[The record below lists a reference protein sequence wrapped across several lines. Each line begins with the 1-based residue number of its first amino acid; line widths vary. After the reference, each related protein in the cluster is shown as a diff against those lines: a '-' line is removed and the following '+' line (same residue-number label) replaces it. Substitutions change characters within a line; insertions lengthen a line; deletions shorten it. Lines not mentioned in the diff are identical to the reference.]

1 MSGDKNNDEKIWRP
15 PPWAVLAA
23 LAALAI
29 VVGTASWVCH
39 ELAFDRELPKARLE
53 ALPGDGQAALQWK
66 TDKTD
71 NNGVKWQ
78 YEQRYAWRENEYNP
92 PSRWQSLPED
102 QVVDGLANGWGY
114 VFRVRAVRNG
124 KPGPP
129 SNEAVVTPTAVPARL
144 DEIAELTRA
153 FEKQLAR
160 IPSDPTRPPT
170 PSVTDEQWT
179 ELIARLTAIE
189 TYLKTIAKEIRSAER
204 TTIPRTLTL
213 FRFPNARL
221 SWDGVPA
228 GDGVTV
234 PEHAVVRAMAALDA
248 CARAGE
254 PVTVRPYGFASK
266 APFRYADGTRME
278 DSDALNL
285 KTAHLRARDACRAL
299 KARADA
305 HPHVRIEDPRRWSS
319 PEQMTR
325 ERDDGSLIT
334 YPDDA
339 RDREQRRRVVV
350 LKVIAPG
357 RCEFE

>member
-1 MSGDKNNDEKIWRP
+1 MSGDQNNDEKIWRP
-15 PPWAVLAA
+15 PPGAVLAA

-29 VVGTASWVCH
+29 VVGTASWVRH
-39 ELAFDRELPKARLE
+39 GLAFDRELPKARLE

-92 PSRWQSLPED
+92 PSRWKSLPEN
-102 QVVDGLANGWGY
+102 QVVDDLANGWGY

-160 IPSDPTRPPT
+160 IHSGPTIPPT

-179 ELIARLTAIE
+179 ELIERLTAIE
-189 TYLKTIAKEIRSAER
+189 TYLKTIANETRSAER
-204 TTIPRTLTL
+204 TTIPRALTL

-221 SWDGVPA
+221 SWDGVPV

-234 PEHAVVRAMAALDA
+234 PEHAVIRAMAALDA

-254 PVTVRPYGFASK
+254 PVTVRPYGFASR

-285 KTAHLRARDACRAL
+285 KTAHFRARDACRGL

-305 HPHVRIEDPRRWSS
+305 RPHVRIEEPHRWSS

-339 RDREQRRRVVV
+339 RDRESLRRVVV
-350 LKVIAPG
+350 LKVVAPG